1 MKTVVVIG
9 GGITGLSAMYYLDKA
24 VKEKDLDMKLVLIE
38 ADEQLGGKIKTIKSG
53 EFIMEAGADSIV
65 ARKQN
70 VAPFLAELNLD
81 KEVVYNATGT
91 SFIHTDGVLK
101 QIPADAVFGI
111 PSSLKS
117 LAKSELVSAE
127 AKVEALKDFYLV
139 NDSFTKDDS
148 IGAFLEA
155 FLGKELVEKQ
165 IAPVLSGVYSGKLQ
179 DLTIASTLPYLLDY
193 KDEYGSI
200 IRGIEENRKQVQG
213 SGDKK
218 FLSFKNGLE
227 TIIHKLEEKL
237 EYAEVWKNTKAEK
250 ISKEDGRYRISF
262 SDKED
267 LVTDYLILSTPHSAA
282 HKLLQDEE
290 LAKEFEQL
298 KASSLI
304 SIYMGFTIPDS
315 LLPAD
320 GTGYITSEES
330 DLTCNACT
338 WTSRKWSHTSENNM
352 LLVRL
357 FYKSSSPAYEELKN
371 LSEQE
376 LVKVALSDI
385 ERSLGIT
392 SEAVSSQVTKW
403 QDNMPNYSLKHH
415 QSVEKLEQR
424 LDQAFPGIFLA
435 GCSYYGV
442 GIPDCIANGK
452 KTAERIIDE
461 LR

>member
-24 VKEKDLDMKLVLIE
+24 VKEKGLDLKLVLIE
-38 ADEQLGGKIKTIKSG
+38 ADEQLGGKIKTIKNG

-70 VAPFLAELNLD
+70 VAPFLSELNLE

-91 SFIHTDGVLK
+91 SFIHADGVLK
-101 QIPADAVFGI
+101 KIPADAVFGI
-111 PSSLKS
+111 PSSLES

-139 NDSFTKDDS
+139 NESFTKDDS
-148 IGAFLEA
+148 IGEFLEA

-165 IAPVLSGVYSGKLQ
+165 IAPVLSGVYSGKLH

-193 KDEYGSI
+193 KDKYGSI
-200 IRGIEENRKQVQG
+200 IKGIEENRKQTQG

-218 FLSFKNGLE
+218 FLSFKNGLA
-227 TIIHKLEEKL
+227 TIIQQLEENL
-237 EYAEVWKNTKAEK
+237 EFAEVWKNTKAEK
-250 ISKEDGRYRISF
+250 ISKEDGRYRISLNG
-262 SDKED
+262 KED
-267 LVTDYLILSTPHSAA
+267 IETDYLILSTPHTTA

-290 LAKEFEQL
+290 LSKEFGQL

-330 DLTCNACT
+330 ELTCNACT
-338 WTSRKWSHTSENNM
+338 WTSRKWSHTSENNR

-357 FYKSSSPAYEELKN
+357 FYKSSNPAYEELKD

-392 SEAVSSQVTKW
+392 SEPVSSQVTKW
-403 QDNMPNYSLKHH
+403 HDNMPNYSLKHH
-415 QSVEKLEQR
+415 QFVEKLEQR
-424 LDQAFPGIFLA
+424 LDQAFPGILLA

-452 KTAERIIDE
+452 KTAEIIIDQ